1 MGDVSGST
9 SLSFELNT
17 GAKIPAVGLG
27 TWQTSPGVVGDAVK
41 AAIKVGYRHIDCAR
55 AYENE
60 KEVGLAL
67 KEMFEMN
74 VVKREDMW
82 ITSKLRVSDCA
93 PGKVAGALDS
103 TLQDLQLDYID
114 LYLMHWPNAD
124 IPSTWKAMEKLV
136 DTGKVR
142 AIGVSNF
149 SSKKLQDMLAY
160 AKVVPAVN
168 QVERHPVW
176 QQHNLQ
182 AFCKSKGI
190 HVSAYSPLGSPG
202 TEWFKV
208 KVKIL
213 EHPVLKQVA
222 KELGKTPAQ
231 VALRWGV
238 QSGYSVLPKSSSED
252 RIKENFDVFDWSIPQ
267 ELFDKFSQIEQ
278 VRLLRGDF
286 LVNSTRGPFKSLEDL
301 WDGEI

>member
-1 MGDVSGST
+1 MGDVYGST
-9 SLSFELNT
+9 ALSFELNT

-55 AYENE
+55 GYENE
-60 KEVGLAL
+60 TEVGHAL
-67 KEMFEMN
+67 KEMFQTN

-93 PGKVAGALDS
+93 PQKVAGALDC

-114 LYLMHWPNAD
+114 LYLMHWPHGD

-142 AIGVSNF
+142 AIGLSNF
-149 SSKKLQDMLAY
+149 SAKKIQDLLAY

-176 QQHNLQ
+176 QQQYLQ
-182 AFCKSKGI
+182 SFCKSKGI
-190 HVSAYSPLGSPG
+190 HLSAYSPLGSPG

-208 KVKIL
+208 KVKVL

-222 KELGKTPAQ
+222 KELAKTPAQ

-238 QSGYSVLPKSSSED
+238 QSGCSVLPKSTSET
-252 RIKENFDVFDWSIPQ
+252 RIKENFDVFDWSIPT
-267 ELFDKFSQIEQ
+267 ELMDLFSQIEQ
-278 VRLLRGDF
+278 
-286 LVNSTRGPFKSLEDL
+286 
-301 WDGEI
+301 